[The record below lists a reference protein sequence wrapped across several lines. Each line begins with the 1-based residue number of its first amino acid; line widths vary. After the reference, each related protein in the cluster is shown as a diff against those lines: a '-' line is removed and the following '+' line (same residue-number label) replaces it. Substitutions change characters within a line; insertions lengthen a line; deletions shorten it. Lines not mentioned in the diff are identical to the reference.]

1 MPCLDLVI
9 IGWELFEEGTRAVDL
24 GIEEEKDE
32 GMTGS
37 AMTSKKG
44 GGGTS
49 IEERVSVGG
58 GTTGIGHGEE
68 RNEGRREETKPK
80 SKGNEGVSRA
90 MDGDVIKGDSDWV
103 NQVEND
109 EEKGIWELVRWE
121 SWAKGKIVSL
131 NKTWQAM

>member
-58 GTTGIGHGEE
+58 TTGIGHGEE

-90 MDGDVIKGDSDWV
+90 TDGDVIKGDSD
-103 NQVEND
+103 
-109 EEKGIWELVRWE
+109 
-121 SWAKGKIVSL
+121 
-131 NKTWQAM
+131 